1 MDDTRDGKRATMDG
15 TTTPRQRAR
24 GDARR
29 RAGERWARSDARGDA
44 SGRGNAR
51 RRRRER
57 FDTPVGSPETS
68 GGAGDARGRDA
79 FERAARGRR
88 ERDGRRRWE
97 GRASE
102 TARDVG
108 GKEEVRAGGGS
119 EIENLPRDC
128 LAHACSF
135 ADAATVEALGLTSRT
150 MREATLDDSL
160 WKSLCE
166 ARWRWRASGT
176 WARSAR
182 LPFESVFGTSANAE
196 KRRDIFRGGEGWRRA
211 YKERLQTR
219 GIARVAGKR
228 VIRVECD
235 GGVMQASALQR
246 VLNATLPGDVVCLGK
261 GTYEGSLTI
270 PRGIEIVGVD
280 KRENVLIV
288 SDETPAMMTSTAM
301 NASRSVASV
310 VTNVTLLRRGSAK
323 RSSSSGYGH
332 QACVYVSDGSRL
344 RLDSCDIVSAGEG
357 VVATAQDSAVHVH
370 ACNIHSVLSSFLSTS
385 RRGSSL
391 TACRITAA
399 KSSVEDAHEEE
410 VIDEIESLPSSL
422 GYDRLFAAVTALSGP
437 VEICNNRIVNGFAHG
452 VVLFDCAH
460 GNIHDNLIA
469 NNVGAG
475 ISVGVSST
483 ANISNTIVANN
494 SSVGIAMCGRGTIR
508 HSEVRGNAFNGIDIA
523 QRYTNRDYLT
533 ARFDAGIDEELDL
546 EEEFSAFLMDLD
558 SDDFENEKSSEEI
571 DVLVEGCHVSKNA
584 NDGVC
589 VSGGANVDVIH
600 CEINGNLC
608 NIAIDRGNVRWSRVL
623 VEGESMHADAPN
635 VRVAESHSTLIPMPT
650 SIEGPQFV
658 DATVM
663 PKLRRFIPN
672 PSPLTVVL

>member
-1 MDDTRDGKRATMDG
+1 MGSGRRWMG
-15 TTTPRQRAR
+15 
-24 GDARR
+24 RR
-29 RAGERWARSDARGDA
+29 RRVSAREATRGGARENAGREATREGTRADAGAR
-44 SGRGNAR
+44 R

-57 FDTPVGSPETS
+57 FDTPVGSPETPGAGGGRRAGGTRS
-68 GGAGDARGRDA
+68 NARREDDGSGTDDDGGGGA
-79 FERAARGRR
+79 RA
-88 ERDGRRRWE
+88 RRRGMW
-97 GRASE
+97 
-102 TARDVG
+102 VG
-108 GKEEVRAGGGS
+108 GKRCAREGGS

-246 VLNATLPGDVVCLGK
+246 VLNATSPGDVVCLGK

-288 SDETPAMMTSTAM
+288 SDETPAMRTSTAT
-301 NASRSVASV
+301 NASRSAASV

-410 VIDEIESLPSSL
+410 IIDEIESLPSSL

-452 VVLFDCAH
+452 IVLFDCAH
-460 GNIHDNLIA
+460 GDIHDNLIA

-483 ANISNTIVANN
+483 ANISNTIIANN

-533 ARFDAGIDEELDL
+533 ARFDAGFDEELDL

-589 VSGGANVDVIH
+589 VSGGANVDVIQ

-663 PKLRRFIPN
+663 PKLRRFVPN
-672 PSPLTVVL
+672 PSQLTIVL

>member
-1 MDDTRDGKRATMDG
+1 MRRAREQKS
-15 TTTPRQRAR
+15 TTTDDATVPRQRATR
-24 GDARR
+24 DARDGAGDERERRSTR
-29 RAGERWARSDARGDA
+29 RARRARG
-44 SGRGNAR
+44 SGRR
-51 RRRRER
+51 TRPER
-57 FDTPVGSPETS
+57 FDTPVGSPETPGAS
-68 GGAGDARGRDA
+68 GAASGRDA

-88 ERDGRRRWE
+88 ERDGRRRWG

-102 TARDVG
+102 RAREVDAR
-108 GKEEVRAGGGS
+108 EDVRAVGGS
-119 EIENLPRDC
+119 EIEDLPRDC
-128 LAHACSF
+128 LAHVCSF
-135 ADAATVEALGLTSRT
+135 ADAATVEALGSTSRT
-150 MREATLDDSL
+150 MREATVDDSL

-196 KRRDIFRGGEGWRRA
+196 KRRDIFRGGQGWRRA

-219 GIARVAGKR
+219 GIAQVAGKR

-246 VLNATLPGDVVCLGK
+246 VLNATSPGDVVCLGK
-261 GTYEGSLTI
+261 GTYKGSLTI

-280 KRENVLIV
+280 KREDVLIV
-288 SDETPAMMTSTAM
+288 SDETPAMRTSTAT
-301 NASRSVASV
+301 NASRSAASV
-310 VTNVTLLRRGSAK
+310 VTNVTLLRQGSAK

-410 VIDEIESLPSSL
+410 IIDEIESLPSSL

-452 VVLFDCAH
+452 IVLFDCAH
-460 GNIHDNLIA
+460 GDIHDNLIA

-483 ANISNTIVANN
+483 ANISNTIIANN

-533 ARFDAGIDEELDL
+533 ARFDAGFDEELDL

-589 VSGGANVDVIH
+589 VSGGANVDVIQ

-663 PKLRRFIPN
+663 PKLRRFVPN
-672 PSPLTVVL
+672 PSQLTIVL